1 MLVINFCCAS
11 KPQTIVRSGFL
22 KKLFFPKEATHYH
35 EEESDLKKTVDP
47 FPTHEVQNGTAEL
60 PPTP

>member
-1 MLVINFCCAS
+1 MLVINFCLVPLC
-11 KPQTIVRSGFL
+11 PQTIVRSGFL

-47 FPTHEVQNGTAEL
+47 FPTHEVQNGTA
-60 PPTP
+60 